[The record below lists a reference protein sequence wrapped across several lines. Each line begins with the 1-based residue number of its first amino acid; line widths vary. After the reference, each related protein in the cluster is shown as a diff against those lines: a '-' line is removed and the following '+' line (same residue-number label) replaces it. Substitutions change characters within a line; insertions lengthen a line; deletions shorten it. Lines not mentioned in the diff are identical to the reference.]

1 MIIYKYTYNIN
12 NQYKIQGGI
21 TMGYLIGFMIP
32 IAIIGYIV
40 YALIDDSKRVND
52 YKKTWE
58 RINEDTYRKG
68 VYHRKDKNK

>member
-1 MIIYKYTYNIN
+1 
-12 NQYKIQGGI
+12 
-21 TMGYLIGFMIP
+21 MGYLIGFMIP